1 MTATLSAPPAKRGK
15 QPKQKGRGPLGP
27 GLPQV
32 NLLPPEVRA
41 ARGLRVVKRWLVLS
55 LVFLLVLIAGAYVW
69 SLMERA
75 TAQDALAQAQAET
88 ARLQAEE
95 RQYAEVPLVLRSLDD
110 TTTAREVGMSTEVT
124 WKPYLD
130 AITAVLPDDVS
141 IESFT
146 LGGATP
152 MTAAPPPSSPLEAPS
167 LGRLSLTG
175 RTATVPDAA
184 ALIDALDSIPGFADA
199 WVSSATVEGVDGE
212 TYYLINATVQV
223 TDAARALRF
232 AAVEGE

>member
-1 MTATLSAPPAKRGK
+1 MTATLSAPPKRGK
-15 QPKQKGRGPLGP
+15 EPKQKARGTLVA

-41 ARGLRVVKRWLVLS
+41 ARGLKVVKRWLLVSLGVL
-55 LVFLLVLIAGAYVW
+55 LLVIGGVFAW

-75 TAQDALAQAQAET
+75 AAQEALEQAQAET

-95 RQYAEVPLVLRSLDD
+95 QQYAEVPLVLKALED
-110 TTTAREVGMSTEVT
+110 TTTARELGMSTEVT

-130 AITAVLPDDVS
+130 ALTAVLPADVS
-141 IESFT
+141 IESLT
-146 LGGATP
+146 LAGATP
-152 MTAAPPPSSPLEAPS
+152 MTAAPPPSSPLEDPS
-167 LGRLSLTG
+167 LARLSITG

-184 ALIDALDSIPGFADA
+184 ALIDALNSVPGFADA
-199 WVSSATVEGVDGE
+199 WVSSATVEGVDGV
-212 TYYLINATVQV
+212 TYYTINATVQV

-232 AAVEGE
+232 AATEGE